1 MKEPHI
7 EGVANHNGPE
17 SCTYIGN
24 GASEALTGVYAGEVL
39 SREIMTLGCRRDSGL
54 GRQYGGARYRKCSIG
69 PTRSETFACVG
80 HSVREN
86 REIPRTARCEWWTSG
101 RLGKAIAKAGDVRA
115 REVGQRHSTDEVAE
129 RIIRSHVD
137 WMPWCTLNGHEG
149 GNAGNSQGRGLKH
162 ASE

>member
-1 MKEPHI
+1 MKEPYV

-54 GRQYGGARYRKCSIG
+54 GRQYDGARYRKCFIG
-69 PTRSETFACVG
+69 PTRSETFACVE

-86 REIPRTARCEWWTSG
+86 REIPRTARCQWCASG
-101 RLGKAIAKAGDVRA
+101 RPGKATAKAGDARA

-129 RIIRSHVD
+129 RMMWGKFDGLR
-137 WMPWCTLNGHEG
+137 WLTLNGHEG
-149 GNAGNSQGRGLKH
+149 GNAGNSQGRGLRH
-162 ASE
+162 APK